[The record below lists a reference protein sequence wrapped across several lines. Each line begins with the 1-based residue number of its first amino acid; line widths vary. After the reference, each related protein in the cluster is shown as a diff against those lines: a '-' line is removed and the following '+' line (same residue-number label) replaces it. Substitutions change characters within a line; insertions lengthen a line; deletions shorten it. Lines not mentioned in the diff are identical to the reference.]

1 MWPST
6 LRRISGPGT
15 ARAGI
20 GQRGFSLLEIIVT
33 LVLIATVGAM
43 MVSFLGKQL
52 SQGGGTT
59 EWMRGEFELSTVMER
74 IIADYREELS
84 SETLDLAVFMAARD
98 TADEVNALYGSAI
111 DGVEE
116 AATAFAADPA
126 PSADF
131 TESGTDP
138 AVRKLTLV
146 KGGQRLITIFTE

>member
-84 SETLDLAVFMAARD
+84 AETLDLAVFMAARD

-111 DGVEE
+111 DDVEE

>member
-1 MWPST
+1 MWPSI
-6 LRRISGPGT
+6 LRRISGSGT
-15 ARAGI
+15 VPAGI

-52 SQGGGTT
+52 SQGGRTT

-84 SETLDLAVFMAARD
+84 AETLDLAVFMAARD
-98 TADEVNALYGSAI
+98 TADEVNALYGSEI
-111 DGVEE
+111 DDVEE
-116 AATAFAADPA
+116 EATAFAADPA

>member
-15 ARAGI
+15 APAGI

-52 SQGGGTT
+52 SQGGRTA
-59 EWMRGEFELSTVMER
+59 EWMRDEFELSTVMEK

-84 SETLDLAVFMAARD
+84 GETLDLAVFMAARD
-98 TADEVNALYGSAI
+98 TADEVNALYGSEI
-111 DGVEE
+111 DDVQA

-131 TESGTDP
+131 TESGADP
-138 AVRKLTLV
+138 AVRKLALT
-146 KGGQRLITIFTE
+146 KGGQTLTTIFTE